1 MDKFS
6 SMLGLCR
13 RAGKLLIGRDAVIA
27 GLRKGQTDR
36 VFLTSD
42 ASPGQTDRVFLTSDA
57 SPRHAREIGAVA
69 PGTATHVLP
78 GSMETYAPPLGK
90 KSCVFAAADRHFG
103 DALFQIYQAMTNT
116 DTTTE

>member
-42 ASPGQTDRVFLTSDA
+42 ASP
-57 SPRHAREIGAVA
+57 RHAREIGAVA
-69 PGTATHVLP
+69 PGTATCVLP